1 MTPFTCPE
9 PYVKVQLV
17 LSQRKWKKRKTSARK
32 GMATP
37 YFNKTVTFLVP
48 FSQIQVGCL
57 EEGAGGTS
65 LRAKLTSIFLPL
77 PLHLCLPLPRA
88 WLWCW
93 PSGPGALSSRPSP

>member
-48 FSQIQVGCL
+48 FSQIDLPMFRPLVK
-57 EEGAGGTS
+57 EGAIVQFQPWLVKHGVKQ
-65 LRAKLTSIFLPL
+65 R
-77 PLHLCLPLPRA
+77 PRA
-88 WLWCW
+88 RTPVGLAETFIWSDARL
-93 PSGPGALSSRPSP
+93 